1 MTRGREVI
9 KRGIGNLYSWS
20 ADRIYEPLVVRR
32 AFPILGGD
40 LNDLVLEQGRR
51 AVEGAGSR
59 PLLDMPVGTAFFTV
73 ASAAAHEGMV
83 VGADIAAGMVKR
95 AKRAGAEAGVDN
107 LRTVQA
113 DSHHLPFGDESFGA
127 ILCTNGLQVI
137 PGLEESLAELAR
149 VLAPGAYLYASIITM
164 PLAAALPA
172 GAGRKLPTV
181 LKSRRELID
190 AMIDAGLA
198 LRSVRSQRFATLIE
212 ALKPAATTDVP
223 GPASSTRS

>member
-9 KRGIGNLYSWS
+9 KRGIGNIYSWS
-20 ADRIYEPLVVRR
+20 ADRIYEPFVVRR

-51 AVEGAGSR
+51 AVEGAGRR
-59 PLLDMPVGTAFFTV
+59 PLLDMPVGTAFFT
-73 ASAAAHEGMV
+73 
-83 VGADIAAGMVKR
+83 
-95 AKRAGAEAGVDN
+95 

-113 DSHHLPFGDESFGA
+113 DSHHLPFADESFGA

-149 VLAPGAYLYASIITM
+149 VLAPGAYLYVSIITM

-172 GAGRKLPTV
+172 GAGRRLPTV

-190 AMIDAGLA
+190 AMTGGGLA

-212 ALKPAATTDVP
+212 ALKPLARTDVP
-223 GPASSTRS
+223 VPANSAGS